1 MTALPDFVDLKPL
14 LGELPATRSA
24 EVTVLRYRVK
34 LITPMMGGGVE
45 AGKPDTHQPIRAR
58 SLRGQFRFWWRV
70 LARGGM
76 FGSCVSS
83 SGAPSP
89 NDWRNWERSVWGGMG
104 DKPDELAAST
114 IGLAVSEVTP
124 PKRFGFDCAEFG
136 VAMGRERMPGN
147 DAEHAHGWC
156 RYVFFSA
163 EGRQDQPAKTL
174 IASGLQFTLAVS
186 VKSTDP
192 VRIKMARQVVSFW
205 ASFGGIGS
213 RTRRGAGAVQ
223 VNELLAGGQEA
234 LLCALAD
241 GSAKRC
247 KSIRVAA
254 EPALTSAYQAFKAS
268 IVPMIEFRQW
278 PDLARDGTKGSPRT
292 YGLSHWPEA
301 HEIRKAAGVS
311 IPAHAPGRTGW
322 AGRDYPM
329 PRAAFGLPIVVH
341 FKDRRNRTSTA
352 DDSGFD
358 PADRTILPVVND
370 VALERMASPLILRP
384 IAVSASSFRPC
395 TVFIDSSAMGDQ
407 PLEWVAITPSDA
419 AHATNDVWAVWDAT
433 WPANA
438 LARGARAWPQ
448 ALPWAL
454 SDHETANGLPGEFS
468 PAQSA
473 VEAFFNSRLVR
484 AHAQPN
490 P

>member
-1 MTALPDFVDLKPL
+1 MTALPDFAALKPL
-14 LGELPATRSA
+14 LDELPATRSA

-34 LITPMMGGGVE
+34 LITPMLGGGVE
-45 AGKPDTHQPIRAR
+45 AGVPDERQPIRAR
-58 SLRGQFRFWWRV
+58 SLRGQFRLWWRV

-76 FGSCVSS
+76 FGSCVSQHNT
-83 SGAPSP
+83 PTP
-89 NDWRNWERSVWGGMG
+89 DDWRSWERSVWGGMG

-114 IGLAVSEVTP
+114 IGLAVSEVTT
-124 PKRFGFDCAEFG
+124 PKRFDFDCAEFG
-136 VAMGRERMPGN
+136 VEMGRERMSVK

-156 RYVFFSA
+156 KYVFFSA
-163 EGRQDQPAKTL
+163 ERRQDQPAKTL
-174 IASGLQFTLAVS
+174 IAPGLQFTLAVS

-192 VRIKMARQVVSFW
+192 VRIKMVRQVVSFW

-223 VNELLAGGQEA
+223 VTELLAGGQEA
-234 LLCALAD
+234 LLCALTD

-247 KSIRVAA
+247 KSIRVVA
-254 EPALTSAYQAFKAS
+254 EPATASAYQAFKAS

-292 YGLSHWPEA
+292 YRLSHWPEA

-311 IPAHAPGRTGW
+311 KPAHAPGVTGW

-341 FKDRRNRTSTA
+341 FKDRLNRTSTA
-352 DDSGFD
+352 DDPRFD

-370 VALERMASPLILRP
+370 VVLERMASPVILRP

-395 TVFIDSSAMGDQ
+395 TVLIDSSAMGDL
-407 PLEWVAITPSDA
+407 PMESVSITSSDA

-433 WPANA
+433 WPAEA
-438 LARGARAWPQ
+438 LAVGGRLRPQ

-454 SDHETANGLPGEFS
+454 SDHETAKGLPGEFS

-473 VEAFFNSRLVR
+473 VEAFFNFRLVR
-484 AHAQPN
+484 AHAKSN